1 MIGIGIIVGSI
12 RPGRNGGQV
21 AGWVRE
27 VATWHAGD
35 EAVFDVLDLKEFG
48 LPLLD
53 ELVPALVAPASN
65 AHTVRW
71 AQRAGSCGGYI
82 FVTPEYNG
90 GAPASPQ
97 NAIG

>member
-1 MIGIGIIVGSI
+1 MIGIGITVGSI

-27 VATWHAGD
+27 VATWQAGD
-35 EAVFDVLDLKEFG
+35 EAVFD
-48 LPLLD
+48 
-53 ELVPALVAPASN
+53 
-65 AHTVRW
+65 
-71 AQRAGSCGGYI
+71 GYI